1 MRWTSL
7 SILTLQVSANHNEEK
22 KQMFMPEHRKLV
34 SCSYVNGMKC
44 WNNFEKDEFQPKSN
58 HDMMQCVTCKKSYLF
73 APKLKTLEKKETI
86 DVIVEQKIYI

>member
-1 MRWTSL
+1 
-7 SILTLQVSANHNEEK
+7 
-22 KQMFMPEHRKLV
+22 MPKHRKLV

-58 HDMMQCVTCKKSYLF
+58 DDMMQCVTCKKSYLF

-86 DVIVEQKIYI
+86 DVIVEQEKIVVEMKGTSSSFLYKIGIHQCIWIPFD